1 MSNSESIPRI
11 RTRHLIVQSNECS
24 LRANL
29 YHVSLGTLI
38 TRVVPFDHPSK
49 LKAAFYWRP

>member
-11 RTRHLIVQSNECS
+11 RTTHLIVQSNECS